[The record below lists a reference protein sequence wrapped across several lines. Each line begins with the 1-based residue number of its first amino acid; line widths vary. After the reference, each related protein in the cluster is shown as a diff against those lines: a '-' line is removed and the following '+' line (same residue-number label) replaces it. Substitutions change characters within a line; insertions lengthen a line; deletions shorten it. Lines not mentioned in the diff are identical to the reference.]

1 MKKVA
6 LLGLLSVAVMANES
20 GLYVGAEVGTTHTK
34 TATAFST
41 GTTSHYTSNR
51 VSEGLNIGT
60 YLNEN
65 SRAYIAYQHINADMN
80 KDIPESINIYSAGY
94 DYLFGTS
101 SLKPFVGAIIGYSTY
116 SDSGF
121 NVNGMAY
128 GAQAGV
134 DYKLNSN
141 ISVDAGYRYLS
152 SSAEATYSGNK
163 STMDSFQ
170 TFFVGASYKF

>member
-20 GLYVGAEVGTTHTK
+20 GYYVGGEVGSTRSK
-34 TATAFST
+34 TNDNISGIAY
-41 GTTSHYTSNR
+41 HYTSNR
-51 VSEGLNIGT
+51 VSEAVNAGY

-65 SRAYIAYQHINADMN
+65 SRAYVAYQHVNADKN
-80 KDIPESINIYSAGY
+80 KDIPASTNMYNLGY

-134 DYKLNSN
+134 DYKINDKV
-141 ISVDAGYRYLS
+141 SVDAGYRYLS
-152 SSAEATYSGNK
+152 SSAEATYSGDK